1 MSVHKMS
8 SICMDIKSSSRIIT
22 LKYPNQFEKDSKSS
36 DSSKKEIIIEKPL
49 PLPLPLPLP
58 YCCSLGNYVSTLF
71 TVATVLFSSLSV

>member
-1 MSVHKMS
+1 MN

-22 LKYPNQFEKDSKSS
+22 PNIQTSFEKDSKSS

-58 YCCSLGNYVSTLF
+58 YCGSLGNNVSTLF

>member
-8 SICMDIKSSSRIIT
+8 SICMDIKSSRISR

-49 PLPLPLPLP
+49 PLP
-58 YCCSLGNYVSTLF
+58 YCGSLGNNVDTLF
-71 TVATVLFSSLSV
+71 TVGTVLFSSLSV